1 MINAV
6 MHQLTY
12 DNPPIYARYS
22 SYRNYLRSASKYSCA
37 YCTITESE
45 SPGATFNIEHF
56 RPDTLFHKLASTC
69 TNLRYSCPRCN
80 SYKRDLWISVEE
92 GCIRDCDNCTTK
104 SCKKNIDRFID
115 VLTEDPSSMLYLGD
129 DNKLYAFSGSRPA
142 NYTIKYLRLNRDQ
155 LIKLRHVRKFMD
167 SWRHDLIEQ
176 KKEADTKLEKV
187 KSEQEAFLSQKHTPS
202 TRKEEL
208 LFDAMKTMYE
218 MLVLLASQLVYQT
231 DEELGRINKLIEYR
245 VGSDSLI
252 EGQTER

>member
-1 MINAV
+1 
-6 MHQLTY
+6 
-12 DNPPIYARYS
+12 
-22 SYRNYLRSASKYSCA
+22 
-37 YCTITESE
+37 
-45 SPGATFNIEHF
+45 
-56 RPDTLFHKLASTC
+56 
-69 TNLRYSCPRCN
+69 
-80 SYKRDLWISVEE
+80 
-92 GCIRDCDNCTTK
+92 
-104 SCKKNIDRFID
+104 
-115 VLTEDPSSMLYLGD
+115 
-129 DNKLYAFSGSRPA
+129 
-142 NYTIKYLRLNRDQ
+142 
-155 LIKLRHVRKFMD
+155 MD